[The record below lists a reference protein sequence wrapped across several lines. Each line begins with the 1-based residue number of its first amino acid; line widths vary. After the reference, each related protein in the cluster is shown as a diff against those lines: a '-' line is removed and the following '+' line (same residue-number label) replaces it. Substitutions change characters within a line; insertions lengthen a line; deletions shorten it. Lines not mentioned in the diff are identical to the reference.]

1 MSRKYSKKWFKVHGI
16 ISRAQ
21 KEIYE
26 IVEDMCRMLKEDIGE
41 ELDKLSRR
49 YGFTYVIKPRE
60 GNGDIMKCV
69 PCVYIK
75 ASKQV
80 VEEVRKAITSKFTS
94 IVSDSRVVF
103 EQKPVEIPI
112 Q

>member
-1 MSRKYSKKWFKVHGI
+1 MSRKYSKMWFNVHKI

-26 IVEDMCRMLKEDIGE
+26 IVEEMCRILKKDIGK
-41 ELDKLSRR
+41 ELNELSRI

-69 PCVYIK
+69 PCVYIQ
-75 ASKQV
+75 ASEQV
-80 VEEVRKAITSKFTS
+80 VEEVRKAITSKFTR
-94 IVSDSRVVF
+94 IVSESRVAF

-112 Q
+112 R